1 MAYAVI
7 TREAEAAAVYA
18 AVLAPMGLEAVAMP
32 VTRTA
37 PARDPQELVRAI
49 ARGGQVAIVVASMRA
64 ASALAIARGGAGGL
78 AAAGASAGASA
89 GAAAGVGAGRAGLA
103 EVWAVGPATARTLAE
118 AGIPAVVPVGVRD
131 GATLARALVE
141 ARAIAGKRVLV
152 PRAEE
157 GREEAIA
164 ILREAGAEVEAI
176 AAYRTVAA
184 AADDPA
190 LAQGLGLLR
199 RGAAAVCAV
208 FAPSQVAALDGLV
221 GIRAITAQFAAI
233 GETTSAALRAAGAT
247 GVAVAGAPT
256 PEGLAKAVSAV
267 YPLES

>member
-18 AVLAPMGLEAVAMP
+18 AVLAPMGLEGVAMP
-32 VTRTA
+32 VTCTA
-37 PARDPQELVRAI
+37 PPRDPGELERAI

-64 ASALAIARGGAGGL
+64 ASALASARG
-78 AAAGASAGASA
+78 S
-89 GAAAGVGAGRAGLA
+89 AGLA
-103 EVWAVGPATARTLAE
+103 EVWAVGPATARVLAE
-118 AGIPAVVPVGVRD
+118 AGIPAVVPVDVRD

-141 ARAIAGKRVLV
+141 ARAISGRRVLV

-164 ILREAGAEVEAI
+164 ILREAGAEVEAV

-190 LAQGLGLLR
+190 LAEGLGLLR

-208 FAPSQVAALDGLV
+208 FAPSQVAALDALV
-221 GIRAITAQFAAI
+221 GVRAITARFAAI
-233 GETTSAALRAAGAT
+233 GETTATALRAAGAT
-247 GVAVAGAPT
+247 AVAVAGAPT

-267 YPLES
+267 YPQES

>member
-7 TREAEAAAVYA
+7 TREAEAAAAYA
-18 AVLAPMGLEAVAMP
+18 AVLAPRGLEGVAMP
-32 VTRTA
+32 VTCTA
-37 PARDPQELVRAI
+37 PARDPEELVRAI

-64 ASALAIARGGAGGL
+64 ASALG
-78 AAAGASAGASA
+78 SAA
-89 GAAAGVGAGRAGLA
+89 GAAARAGLA
-103 EVWAVGPATARTLAE
+103 EVWAVGPATARALAE

-141 ARAIAGKRVLV
+141 ARAVAGKRVLV

-190 LAQGLGLLR
+190 LAEGLGLLR

-208 FAPSQVAALDGLV
+208 FAPSQVAALDALV
-221 GIRAITAQFAAI
+221 
-233 GETTSAALRAAGAT
+233 
-247 GVAVAGAPT
+247 
-256 PEGLAKAVSAV
+256 
-267 YPLES
+267 

>member
-7 TREAEAAAVYA
+7 TREVEAAAVYA
-18 AVLAPMGLEAVAMP
+18 AVLAPMGLEGVAMP
-32 VTRTA
+32 VTCTA
-37 PARDPQELVRAI
+37 PARDPGELVRALE
-49 ARGGQVAIVVASMRA
+49 RGGQVAIVVGSMRA
-64 ASALAIARGGAGGL
+64 ASALASARGGAGVG
-78 AAAGASAGASA
+78 AFGGGGAGTVAGARAGADARAGAGAS
-89 GAAAGVGAGRAGLA
+89 AGLA
-103 EVWAVGPATARTLAE
+103 EVWAVGPATARALAE

-141 ARAIAGKRVLV
+141 ARAVAGKRVLV

-190 LAQGLGLLR
+190 LAEGLELLR
-199 RGAAAVCAV
+199 RGAVAVCAV
-208 FAPSQVAALDGLV
+208 FAPSQVA
-221 GIRAITAQFAAI
+221 
-233 GETTSAALRAAGAT
+233 
-247 GVAVAGAPT
+247 
-256 PEGLAKAVSAV
+256 
-267 YPLES
+267 

>member
-1 MAYAVI
+1 
-7 TREAEAAAVYA
+7 
-18 AVLAPMGLEAVAMP
+18 
-32 VTRTA
+32 
-37 PARDPQELVRAI
+37 VRAQ
-49 ARGGQVAIVVASMRA
+49 APVRA
-64 ASALAIARGGAGGL
+64 AQARA
-78 AAAGASAGASA
+78 
-89 GAAAGVGAGRAGLA
+89 
-103 EVWAVGPATARTLAE
+103 LAE

-190 LAQGLGLLR
+190 LAEGLGLLR

-208 FAPSQVAALDGLV
+208 FAPSQVAALDALV
-221 GIRAITAQFAAI
+221 GVRAITARFAAI
-233 GETTSAALRAAGAT
+233 GETTATALRAAGAT
-247 GVAVAGAPT
+247 VVAVAEAPT

>member
-7 TREAEAAAVYA
+7 TREADAAAPYA
-18 AVLAPMGLEAVAMP
+18 AALAALGLEGVAMP

-37 PARDPQELVRAI
+37 PPEDPGELARAI
-49 ARGGQVAIVVASMRA
+49 ARGGHAAIVVASARGA
-64 ASALAIARGGAGGL
+64 EALAAARGGAAL
-78 AAAGASAGASA
+78 PE
-89 GAAAGVGAGRAGLA
+89 VG
-103 EVWAVGPATARTLAE
+103 AVGPATGRALAA
-118 AGIPAVVPVGVRD
+118 AGIAAVVPPAVRD
-131 GATLARALVE
+131 GATLARALIAE
-141 ARAIAGKRVLV
+141 RAVAGQRVLV

-164 ILREAGAEVEAI
+164 ILRDAGAEVEAI
-176 AAYRTVAA
+176 VAYRTVPA
-184 AADDPA
+184 AADEPA
-190 LAQGLGLLR
+190 LAIGLGLLR
-199 RGAAAVCAV
+199 RGAAAVCVV

-221 GIRAITAQFAAI
+221 GICAITARFAAI
-233 GETTSAALRAAGAT
+233 GETTAAALYAAGAT